1 MYIYLIKTFIFIYLF
16 RSLVSL
22 LFKLMHSNQNLYFVL
37 LYTER
42 VGLVTGGTFNEV
54 YFEGCNKIKKVS
66 SCQADMSKL
75 SLSPCKSKGVTRVN
89 FYSKTGPTLPQH
101 DNKKLRE
108 CVFSFSDSRF
118 KREDSG
124 LSIHTCTRKRL
135 IFLYEFAHSILD
147 YIIVKC
153 GNPGKGYSL
162 ILVSYSYLSI
172 FITLNALSNL
182 KRFPT
187 FKVYD
192 VLDLNLIFS
201 SRDTACQESFCQSG
215 CKKFEKTNGLGNSW
229 HNSYGT
235 LSIMK
240 SNLK

>member
-1 MYIYLIKTFIFIYLF
+1 M
-16 RSLVSL
+16 
-22 LFKLMHSNQNLYFVL
+22 
-37 LYTER
+37 
-42 VGLVTGGTFNEV
+42 
-54 YFEGCNKIKKVS
+54 
-66 SCQADMSKL
+66 
-75 SLSPCKSKGVTRVN
+75 
-89 FYSKTGPTLPQH
+89 GPTLPQR
-101 DNKKLRE
+101 DDKKLRG
-108 CVFSFSDSRF
+108 CVFGFSDFGLR
-118 KREDSG
+118 REDSG
-124 LSIHTCTRKRL
+124 LSIYTCTRKRL
-135 IFLYEFAHSILD
+135 IFLFEFVSSTLD

-153 GNPGKGYSL
+153 GNPGKDYSL

-182 KRFPT
+182 KRCPT